1 MLTVTM
7 YKGLPA
13 SGKSF
18 HAKQLIDN
26 NPGKYKRINKDLLR
40 EMLDNSTFSKS
51 NEKFILEVRD
61 QLILM
66 GLENGKHILI
76 DDTNLD
82 TKHEENIR
90 TLVKGIAKV
99 IIQDFT
105 DVPLDVC
112 LLRDSKR
119 INAVGEKVIRKM
131 YDQYLKPV
139 PPVIIYNGSLPDII
153 ICDLDGTLCLMNGRN
168 PYDASTCRNDLLN
181 PVVYSIIKDKDVI
194 FVSGREDKYREQT
207 NLFMLDHNI
216 EHKGLFM
223 RKSGDM
229 RKDSI
234 IKEEIYNEHIKGQ
247 YNVSFVLNDRLDV
260 CRLWYRLGLN
270 LLRVGDPDSDF

>member
-1 MLTVTM
+1 MLTVTI

-82 TKHEENIR
+82 PKHEQNIR

-112 LLRDSKR
+112 LSRDSKR

-139 PPVIIYNGSLPDII
+139 PPVIEYDSGLPDII
-153 ICDLDGTLCLMNGRN
+153 LCDLDGTLCLMNGRN
-168 PYDASTCRNDLLN
+168 PYDASTCNDDLLN
-181 PVVYSIIKDKDVI
+181 EHVASIIKGKFVI
-194 FVSGREDKYREQT
+194 FVSGREDKYKPQT
-207 NLFMLDHNI
+207 LEFFDKHGI
-216 EHKGLFM
+216 FYIDLFM

-234 IKEEIYNEHIKGQ
+234 IKEEIYNEHIKGK
-247 YNVSFVLNDRLDV
+247 YNVSFILDDRLDV